1 MVKKMKV
8 VLTNGLFNLVFE
20 HSKTSCGYVERIID
34 CLTGKKLSIKH
45 LDGVLSVEY
54 AIKKYLELGYTM
66 VNA

>member
-20 HSKTSCGYVERIID
+20 HSKTSCGYVERMVD
-34 CLTGKKLSIKH
+34 CLTGKKLSLKH
-45 LDGVLSVEY
+45 LDGVASVEY
-54 AIKKYLELGYTM
+54 VIKRYLEEGFTK